1 MAFTWTPFYK
11 ELSDW
16 LLEKQDSQSDLI
28 SILKKIGITGYRD
41 GTEKGKKIE
50 QNKQLEALGIDKSTL
65 FPKVEHVAEHI
76 REKYHISK

>member
-28 SILKKIGITGYRD
+28 SILKLVLPVLEMAQKRQED
-41 GTEKGKKIE
+41 RAE
-50 QNKQLEALGIDKSTL
+50 QAT
-65 FPKVEHVAEHI
+65 
-76 REKYHISK
+76 

>member
-28 SILKKIGITGYRD
+28 SILKKLVLPVLKMHRKRQKD
-41 GTEKGKKIE
+41 RAE
-50 QNKQLEALGIDKSTL
+50 QAT
-65 FPKVEHVAEHI
+65 
-76 REKYHISK
+76 